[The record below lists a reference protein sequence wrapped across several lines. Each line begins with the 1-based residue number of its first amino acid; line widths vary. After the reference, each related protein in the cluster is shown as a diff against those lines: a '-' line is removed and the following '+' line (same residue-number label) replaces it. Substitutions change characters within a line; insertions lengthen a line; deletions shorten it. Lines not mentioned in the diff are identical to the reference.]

1 MKSNVKIMLL
11 GMTLALI
18 GIHLRCILIGNLHSA
33 WVEYVW
39 VFLPSVGILIALY
52 GFFRKDKDET

>member
-1 MKSNVKIMLL
+1 MKSKVKIMLL

-18 GIHLRCILIGNLHSA
+18 GIYLRCILIGYLYST
-33 WVEYVW
+33 WVEYIW
-39 VFLPSVGILIALY
+39 VFLPPVGFLIALY